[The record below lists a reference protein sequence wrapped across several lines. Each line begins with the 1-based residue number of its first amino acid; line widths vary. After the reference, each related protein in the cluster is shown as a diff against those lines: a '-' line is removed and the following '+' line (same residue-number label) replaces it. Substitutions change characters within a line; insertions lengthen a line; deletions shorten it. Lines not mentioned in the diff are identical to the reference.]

1 MLLSLY
7 EFHFQTLVG
16 VHHFR
21 QPSVVVFLGITLAFV
36 LFKFFLLNLIE
47 LFLGVLFKFLDYF
60 DEVMTF
66 NF

>member
-7 EFHFQTLVG
+7 EFHFQTLDG

-21 QPSVVVFLGITLAFV
+21 LPSVVVFLGVTLAFV

-47 LFLGVLFKFLDYF
+47 LFLGVLFKVLDYF
-60 DEVMTF
+60 DEVYDF
-66 NF
+66 